1 MTLLNDNLTNFEK
14 IEIIDQRINLLDNI
28 VLSSQTV
35 KNKIAEL
42 NGGEI
47 SNPEEYEQMIQEMY
61 NIKQALLKEK
71 TSLTNQG

>member
-1 MTLLNDNLTNFEK
+1 MTLLNDNITNFEK
-14 IEIIDQRINLLDNI
+14 IEIIDQRINLLDDI
-28 VLSSQTV
+28 VLSSQTI
-35 KNKIAEL
+35 KNQIAEL

-47 SNPEEYEQMIQEMY
+47 SNPEEFEKMIQEMY

>member
-14 IEIIDQRINLLDNI
+14 IDQRINLLNDT

-71 TSLTNQG
+71 SFLTNQG